1 MTDTTTSDN
10 VTDNDS
16 TVASGFTSMRIV
28 TTSCH
33 GVLNTTFTAPDTKP
47 DWFDDLDA
55 KLDAA
60 KVLANQWIDDL
71 APEMTASIPAH
82 VINYGT
88 TYSALTDQI
97 VALLEQDPTASGKDN
112 TTIQEAFALISA
124 LQKSVSD
131 IITEVEATESKLTE
145 WGDNMQTSHDNLFKG
160 AANIQSAEDDLSNDI
175 EEMNNAIDGLREQID
190 AENKA
195 IAAGASAIGIGVL
208 ALVAGIALAPETGG
222 ASLIV
227 AGIGGAAVIGGS
239 VTWGVMQSKI
249 NDQFDE
255 INKDQKQIDSD
266 QLQLVTLQGL
276 SLAASSAISSIA
288 LATQSLSD
296 VKTMWLMFQ
305 DELQGTLDKLD
316 AADEE
321 LMAIVDKAYILA
333 AQKEWEMATEFART
347 LAQTTFEVESQTL
360 STEGT
365 TAADAA

>member
-1 MTDTTTSDN
+1 MTDTTT
-10 VTDNDS
+10 TDNDS
-16 TVASGFTSMRIV
+16 TVATGFTSLRIV

-33 GVLNTTFTAPDTKP
+33 GVLNTTFTSPETKP

-71 APEMTASIPAH
+71 APDMTASIPAH
-82 VINYGT
+82 VIDYGT

-97 VALLEQDPTASGKDN
+97 VELLDQDPTATGKDN

-124 LQKSVSD
+124 LQKSVTD
-131 IITEVEATESKLTE
+131 IITEVEDTESKLTE
-145 WGDNMQTSHDNLFKG
+145 WGDNMQTAHDDLFNG
-160 AANIQSAEDDLSNDI
+160 AANIQSAEDDLQNDI
-175 EEMNNAIDGLREQID
+175 DAMNNAIDGLRSQID

-227 AGIGGAAVIGGS
+227 AGIGGAAIVGGS
-239 VTWGVMQSKI
+239 VTWGVMQDKI
-249 NDQFDE
+249 NGQFDE
-255 INKDQKQIDSD
+255 INNDQKQIDSD
-266 QLQLVTLQGL
+266 QLQLTALQGL

-296 VKTMWLMFQ
+296 VKTMWTLFQ
-305 DELQGTLDKLD
+305 DELQGTLDKLGE
-316 AADEE
+316 ADEE

-333 AQKEWEMATEFART
+333 AQKEWEMATEFAQT
-347 LAQTTFEVESQTL
+347 LAQTSFEVEAQTI
-360 STEGT
+360 STDGSVVE
-365 TAADAA
+365 AA